1 MRLTRMER
9 AVRLVHS
16 SGAAATAQ
24 GAELTLI
31 RLIVKAREWWARMIE
46 GDLDP
51 STLAA
56 QEGVRSHA
64 SAGPHR
70 RNPRPAARAYGAAA
84 EPERVA
90 QARPVDTHA
99 GRNRS
104 TATSPRSIAART
116 PRSPHGRPEAVA
128 GAALD
133 TDACPAAHSR
143 PEGADGTDGATL
155 GVVVLTPGV
164 GVVTVTPSAARWRS

>member
-56 QEGVRSHA
+56 QEGVSV
-64 SAGPHR
+64 SYV
-70 RNPRPAARAYGAAA
+70 ARVLHIAFLALPWWTPSSTDGCA
-84 EPERVA
+84 P
-90 QARPVDTHA
+90 
-99 GRNRS
+99 GS
-104 TATSPRSIAART
+104 TATRCSIF
-116 PRSPHGRPEAVA
+116 
-128 GAALD
+128 AL
-133 TDACPAAHSR
+133 S
-143 PEGADGTDGATL
+143 L
-155 GVVVLTPGV
+155 LTG
-164 GVVTVTPSAARWRS
+164 